1 MRSLLCK
8 VFRFLLDLVGQVVDL
23 VANTLI
29 KIGTAAVEVLSEV
42 ASAVGG
48 KILSNPVVLIGLA
61 TAAYLLWPKNGE
73 EDKQPRTFD
82 QSENAIVRV

>member
-48 KILSNPVVLIGLA
+48 KFLSNPVVLIGLA
-61 TAAYLLWPKNGE
+61 TAAYLLWPKSS
-73 EDKQPRTFD
+73 EDKQPRTSD